1 MEPVIM
7 RPAEGASLQLYYSPL
22 CVFLQGPDA
31 RVQSAQSA
39 HHKGPV

>member
-1 MEPVIM
+1 MEPIIM
-7 RPAEGASLQLYYSPL
+7 RRAEGASLQLYYSPL
-22 CVFLQGPDA
+22 CVFLQGPEA

>member
-1 MEPVIM
+1 MDPIIM
-7 RPAEGASLQLYYSPL
+7 RPAEGASLQLYYSPF
-22 CVFLQGPDA
+22 CMFLQGPDA